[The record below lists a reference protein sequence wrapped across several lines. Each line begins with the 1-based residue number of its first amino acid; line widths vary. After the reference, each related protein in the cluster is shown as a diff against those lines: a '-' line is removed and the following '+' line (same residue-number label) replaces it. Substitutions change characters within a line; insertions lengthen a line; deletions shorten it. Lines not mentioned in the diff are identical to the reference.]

1 MILFQN
7 QMIVLQKKMVYPN
20 EMADIENQPIKITD
34 TPVESNDVASINSK
48 YDIKSLAHEL
58 IEILPY
64 HGWTVAFSPG
74 NTIQLFL
81 DWSDE
86 GGYIKKI
93 NIFESK
99 VEIVVNK
106 VTVEKIRNMGMDT
119 VEIQELCDRVVQMH
133 VCRGLTD
140 PAVVAFCQQ
149 EQLKMGSV
157 ATNSVYHICR
167 EQGKLVVRSPT
178 CTHTKERNKFS
189 QTDHCSEC
197 QKLWRHRIRGKPGI
211 KTGNDSDSL
220 KPRLSSLSYEQLLQR
235 CLLLK
240 KKVKAQKDS
249 NRRLLRTYQ
258 ALNKKSSKIPL
269 PHNFNPTSS
278 SLGKS
283 VDFALE
289 NKWLSEN
296 SVLFALIQDTVIAL
310 KKKEENNGKPSPGMR
325 CNPLVIKWCVDL
337 AEKCKR
343 RGYETIRKIIP
354 IPHIRTIQSYKTNS
368 TSFKEIDE
376 QNLDTMIQEI
386 NRRNCQGLGGIHWD
400 EVYIK
405 DGIKVNVRTNQL
417 IGFEELVISDD
428 LLTGSMYE
436 EKGLDQLVDVKAK
449 TAVFESS
456 PQEKAKMILQFFWT
470 SLSGDFSWPVASFPI
485 SNMNCMKLTE
495 CVWRVVESLSKLKI
509 SSKLNRLH
517 TVYGVC
523 DGAPYFSAFFNRA
536 GSKNYVTDNPYHS
549 GVPIYWLSDP
559 PHMLKKLRNHILSTK
574 GVIDTLNLNN
584 LLMLQKEE

>member
-1 MILFQN
+1 M
-7 QMIVLQKKMVYPN
+7 
-20 EMADIENQPIKITD
+20 
-34 TPVESNDVASINSK
+34 
-48 YDIKSLAHEL
+48 
-58 IEILPY
+58 
-64 HGWTVAFSPG
+64 
-74 NTIQLFL
+74 
-81 DWSDE
+81 
-86 GGYIKKI
+86 
-93 NIFESK
+93 
-99 VEIVVNK
+99 
-106 VTVEKIRNMGMDT
+106 
-119 VEIQELCDRVVQMH
+119 
-133 VCRGLTD
+133 
-140 PAVVAFCQQ
+140 
-149 EQLKMGSV
+149 
-157 ATNSVYHICR
+157 
-167 EQGKLVVRSPT
+167 
-178 CTHTKERNKFS
+178 
-189 QTDHCSEC
+189 
-197 QKLWRHRIRGKPGI
+197 
-211 KTGNDSDSL
+211 
-220 KPRLSSLSYEQLLQR
+220 
-235 CLLLK
+235 
-240 KKVKAQKDS
+240 
-249 NRRLLRTYQ
+249 
-258 ALNKKSSKIPL
+258 
-269 PHNFNPTSS
+269 
-278 SLGKS
+278 
-283 VDFALE
+283 E

-325 CNPLVIKWCVDL
+325 CSPLVIKWCVDL

-376 QNLDTMIQEI
+376 QNLDTMVQEI

-436 EKGLDQLVDVKAK
+436 EKGLPVDQLVEVKAK

-509 SSKLNRLH
+509 SAKLNRLH

-523 DGAPYFSAFFNRA
+523 ESAPYSSAFCNRA

-574 GVIDTLNLNN
+574 RNLQRGDRHIKFEHFLDVAERGMTNVHYKHIYLDQRSKMNVKKATQLLSTEVADDLMKNSSLDLYETSLTRQYIKKCQAYFEIMNSLKLEKGDIRQLFSILCWFKKWKKEIKEENRLTKDADCWTKFTPLTTFRDLKRSIRGFSALYLYTSLNFPDINFVSRTTNQDDVENYFSLQRGRCPGELTVEKYMLNN
-584 LLMLQKEE
+584 TAISTSMLIKAENTELTDQMGSYSNACLPNFVSMPLQRMKSNGSRNSDKLWTPDEISVEHNITNRQKKHTCQKMTR